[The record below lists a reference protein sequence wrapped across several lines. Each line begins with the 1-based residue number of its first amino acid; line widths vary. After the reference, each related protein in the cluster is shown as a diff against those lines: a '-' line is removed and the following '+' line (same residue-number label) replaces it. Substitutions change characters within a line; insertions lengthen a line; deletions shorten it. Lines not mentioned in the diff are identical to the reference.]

1 MSDAASAPR
10 PPAGDGKGRSRIA
23 RALVEGPKSRP
34 GRNATRRIWG
44 AGLLVLLALAALL
57 WWRTPWGDRLQAYSF
72 DSLQILAPR
81 KIVSLPVTIVAI
93 DDKSIAALGQWPWPR
108 TDLAELVRAVARQQP
123 AAIGVDVLMPEAD
136 RLSPQRMLE
145 HVGSLDPAIERTIR
159 ALPTNDAM
167 LAQAIAEAPVVLV
180 AAGVPQP
187 TGHSLR
193 APPFLISGGAMP
205 RRVPRLGGV
214 VSNIETLDA
223 RATGHG
229 LISVEPS
236 NTLFRRFA
244 LVADVNGTLMPALAI
259 EMLRVAL
266 GVPALRLYVDGDA
279 ARGIAVGK
287 VFVPTEA
294 DGAVRVYYSRG
305 DARRYVSAIDV
316 LQRKVPADA
325 LNKKLVLIGLS
336 GLGLRDDYH
345 LTALGEPMPGSEIHA
360 QLLENLYDQ
369 TLLRRPA
376 WAPQFEL
383 GVFVAF
389 GLLLIWA
396 TPRLRPLG
404 AAALALACVAFA
416 LAAAYVAFRTERLL
430 FDATPGLSL
439 MLFFGVLLLLTLAE
453 SRRRRKAMQHVL
465 QEQREH
471 SAYVTGELEA
481 AQRIQTG
488 LLPGAGTLRDDRR
501 VDLAALMTPAR
512 EVGGDLYDYFMLD
525 ERRLFFLIGDV
536 AGKGLA
542 ASMFMAV
549 SKALVKNAAL
559 RERGTPSIGA
569 LMSAANIEIGRDNA
583 AMFFVTVFAG
593 ILDLDSGELDY
604 CNAGHDN
611 PLRLAPGAGELRHV
625 ADGDGPPLC
634 VVEGFAYRGARL
646 RLQPGELLCLAT
658 DGVFEAQDAAG
669 ALYGHARLESV
680 LLRAGRGD
688 APATGIV
695 AAVQADVA
703 AFAGAIEPAD
713 DLTLLCLRWHGPAA
727 APEAA

>member
-1 MSDAASAPR
+1 VSDADAAR
-10 PPAGDGKGRSRIA
+10 RAPAGGGNGRSRA
-23 RALVEGPKSRP
+23 GRRFLEGPKARP
-34 GRNATRRIWG
+34 GKSAMRRIWG
-44 AGLLVLLALAALL
+44 IGLLVLLALAVLL

-72 DSLQILAPR
+72 DSLQILSPR
-81 KIVSLPVTIVAI
+81 KIESLPVTIVAI

-108 TDLAELVRAVARQQP
+108 TELAELVRAVAREQP
-123 AAIGVDVLMPEAD
+123 AAIGIDVLMPEPD

-145 HVGSLDPAIERTIR
+145 RVGALDPAIERTVR
-159 ALPTNDAM
+159 ALPSNDAM
-167 LAQAIAEAPVVLV
+167 LAQAISEAPVVLV
-180 AAGVPQP
+180 AAGVPEA
-187 TGHSLR
+187 TGRALH
-193 APPFLISGGAMP
+193 APPFIVTGSGSP
-205 RRVPRLGGV
+205 PLPHLGGV
-214 VSNIETLDA
+214 VPNIEMLDA
-223 RATGHG
+223 KAAGHG

-236 NTLFRRFA
+236 NTMFRRFA
-244 LVADVNGTLMPALAI
+244 LVADVNGTLAPALSI

-266 GVPALRLYVDGDA
+266 DVPALRLHVRSDA
-279 ARGIAVGK
+279 VRGISVGK

-316 LQRKVPADA
+316 LQGKAPPDA
-325 LNKKLVLIGLS
+325 LHRKLVLIGLT
-336 GLGLRDDYH
+336 GLGLRDDFH

-369 TLLRRPA
+369 TLLVRPP

-383 GVFVAF
+383 AVFVAL
-389 GLLLIWA
+389 GLLLIWF
-396 TPRLRPLG
+396 TPRLKPLV
-404 AAALALACVAFA
+404 AAALALGCVALA
-416 LAAAYVAFRTERLL
+416 LAAAFAAFRTERLL

-453 SRRRRKAMQHVL
+453 SRQRRKAMQRVL
-465 QEQREH
+465 QEQRER

-488 LLPGAGTLRDDRR
+488 LLPGVAALCADGR
-501 VDLAALMTPAR
+501 VDLAATMTPAR
-512 EVGGDLYDYFMLD
+512 EVGGDLYDFFMLD

-559 RERGTPSIGA
+559 RAPGAASIGA
-569 LMSAANIEIGRDNA
+569 LMTAANMEIGRDNA
-583 AMFFVTVFAG
+583 AMFFVTAFAA

-611 PLRLAPGAGELRHV
+611 PLRLAPGATDLQTL

-634 VVEGFAYRGARL
+634 VVDGFEYHGARV

-658 DGVFEAQDAAG
+658 DGVFEAQDANE
-669 ALYGHARLESV
+669 ALYGHARLAAV
-680 LLRAGRGD
+680 LLRGD
-688 APATGIV
+688 LRDAASADVV

-703 AFAGAIEPAD
+703 AFGGDVEPAD
-713 DLTLLCLRWHGPAA
+713 DLTLVCLRWKGPGGSAA
-727 APEAA
+727 A